1 MDRNERNDR
10 MLDSNDHSDPARS
23 TAPRDAELIGNEH
36 PRRDAAHLADDRRDD
51 NPADEIGEAVG
62 GISGVLTGA
71 ALGSLGGPIGT
82 IIGGI
87 AGAVTGWWAG
97 KAISEAASHVTHDD
111 ETYYRTHYESSPN
124 RLADRS
130 YEDVRPAYQLG
141 HLAGRNPD
149 YQGRSF
155 EEVESDLQRGWSSDV
170 SARHGDWQQVRHY
183 ARDAYDRGRSG
194 FGMGAVSGASASA
207 STGASSDAGRASLT
221 AAEQRDAGSMSG
233 GSMSSSQASST
244 VGSSATSGAVSGTGA
259 PGALAGAAGYAA
271 DRVDDMKDRVDG
283 NPASRPG
290 PDVTDRLGYGS
301 AGAAGTSAAANA
313 LNRAENGVA
322 WGAHEIADRAD
333 DMKDRIDG
341 NPASRPGPDATDRP
355 GYGASSAGGLGGAG
369 SLGTRESG
377 ASAFDRPGIG
387 DDVQR
392 AGDRVENTAENAW
405 DSTKRGA
412 DRLGDKAENLWD
424 RTKEGARNL
433 ADKVEDKLDDTKDR
447 VDGNPAS
454 RPGPDA
460 TDRRF

>member
-1 MDRNERNDR
+1 MDRNDERNDR
-10 MLDSNDHSDPARS
+10 MLDSNDLSNPARS

-141 HLAGRNPD
+141 HLAGRNPE

-155 EEVESDLQRGWSSDV
+155 EEVETDLQRGWSSDV
-170 SARHGDWQQVRHY
+170 SSRHGDWQQVRPY
-183 ARDAYDRGRSG
+183 ARDAYERGRSG
-194 FGMGAVSGASASA
+194 FGMGAVSGASTSA
-207 STGASSDAGRASLT
+207 STGASGDADRASLT
-221 AAEQRDAGSMSG
+221 AAEQRDAGSMSDASS
-233 GSMSSSQASST
+233 SMSSSRASST
-244 VGSSATSGAVSGTGA
+244 VGSSATGGAVSGTGA

-271 DRVDDMKDRVDG
+271 DRVDDLKDRVDG

-301 AGAAGTSAAANA
+301 AGAAGTSAAANS
-313 LNRAENGVA
+313 LNRGESGVA

-333 DMKDRIDG
+333 DLKDRVDG
-341 NPASRPGPDATDRP
+341 DPASRPGPDATDRA
-355 GYGASSAGGLGGAG
+355 GYGTAGAGGLGGLGDRAG
-369 SLGTRESG
+369 SL
-377 ASAFDRPGIG
+377 DRPGIG

-392 AGDRVENTAENAW
+392 AGDRVENTADDAW

-433 ADKVEDKLDDTKDR
+433 ADKVEDKVDDTKDR

>member
-1 MDRNERNDR
+1 MQRNDERNDR
-10 MLDSNDHSDPARS
+10 MLDSNDLGGSTAGRSASTSDPTIMGTER
-23 TAPRDAELIGNEH
+23 PRQD
-36 PRRDAAHLADDRRDD
+36 LADARQTDD
-51 NPADEIGEAVG
+51 NRGDEIGEAVG

-87 AGAVTGWWAG
+87 AGAVSGWWAG
-97 KAISEAASHVTHDD
+97 KAISEAARHVTEDD
-111 ETYYRTHYESSPN
+111 ESYYRAHYEGSGRRP
-124 RLADRS
+124 ADRS
-130 YEDVRPAYQLG
+130 YDDVRPAYQLG
-141 HLAGRNPD
+141 HLAGRNPE
-149 YQGRSF
+149 YEGRSF
-155 EEVESDLQRGWSSDV
+155 EEVETDLQRGWTSDV
-170 SARHGDWQQVRHY
+170 SARHGDWQQVRPY
-183 ARDAYDRGRSG
+183 ARDAYERGRSS
-194 FGMGAVSGASASA
+194 FGMGAVSGTSTSASM
-207 STGASSDAGRASLT
+207 GASGDTDRASLT
-221 AAEQRDAGSMSG
+221 AAEQRDAGSM
-233 GSMSSSQASST
+233 
-244 VGSSATSGAVSGTGA
+244 SGAVSGTGA

-271 DRVDDMKDRVDG
+271 DRVDDFKDRVDG

-313 LNRAENGVA
+313 LSRGENSVA

-333 DMKDRIDG
+333 DLKDRVDG
-341 NPASRPGPDATDRP
+341 DPSSRPGPDATDRA
-355 GYGASSAGGLGGAG
+355 GYGAAGAGGLGDRAG
-369 SLGTRESG
+369 SL
-377 ASAFDRPGIG
+377 DRPGIG

-392 AGDRVENTAENAW
+392 AGDRVENTADNAW

-433 ADKVEDKLDDTKDR
+433 ADKVEDTVDDAKDR